1 MNGLDNAPD
10 IISTELFSSYAIT
23 CVQTD
28 GTGVGA
34 KVTFQPW
41 EDQYL
46 FEILPRET
54 ARILAKRY
62 CINTLS
68 KLRSYSKRSIN
79 HMPSSILS
87 IIRPLVEE

>member
-46 FEILPRET
+46 FEILPIRNCSYISKK
-54 ARILAKRY
+54 IL
-62 CINTLS
+62 
-68 KLRSYSKRSIN
+68 
-79 HMPSSILS
+79 H
-87 IIRPLVEE
+87 

>member
-34 KVTFQPW
+34 KCGLCNICPPF
-41 EDQYL
+41 L
-46 FEILPRET
+46 GI
-54 ARILAKRY
+54 
-62 CINTLS
+62 C
-68 KLRSYSKRSIN
+68 YSN
-79 HMPSSILS
+79 FAL
-87 IIRPLVEE
+87 E